1 MITQRPSPSL
11 VAGVLLLGLLAGPV
25 AAATLELSGPAGA
38 TIALN
43 DRALGTFPMAG
54 PLDLP
59 PGSYTVRCHL
69 AGHVPY
75 AQTVRL
81 VSSGDWQHLAV
92 RLLPYSRRTAWS
104 SNLLLAG
111 LGQHYLGQNLR
122 GYAYNALE
130 VGGLLTALAGELQ
143 RSNLKSDYA
152 ALVDL
157 YSRAINAAEVARLA
171 DEAEATYTDM
181 KDMESLRDTG
191 LIVAGGTIVIS
202 IVDALLSFP
211 GVAGGGGPVPVD
223 TAAVDTPWSGSE
235 YPNAVHA
242 GLRLAF

>member
-38 TIALN
+38 TVSLN
-43 DRALGTFPMAG
+43 DRVLGAFPLSD

-59 PGSYTVRCHL
+59 PGSYTVHCQL
-69 AGHVPY
+69 AGHIPF
-75 AQTVRL
+75 AQSVRL
-81 VSSGDWQHLAV
+81 VSSQDWQHLTV

-111 LGQHYLGQNLR
+111 MGQHYLGQSLR
-122 GYAYNALE
+122 GYVYNALE
-130 VGGLLTALAGELQ
+130 AGGLLAALAGELQ

-152 ALVDL
+152 TLVDL
-157 YSRAINAAEVARLA
+157 YSREIDAAEIARLA
-171 DEAEATYTDM
+171 GEAEATYTDM
-181 KDMESLRDTG
+181 KDMESLRDIG
-191 LIVAGGTIVIS
+191 LIVAGGAIVVS

-211 GVAGGGGPVPVD
+211 GVAGGGPVPMD
-223 TAAVDTPWSGSE
+223 TAALDTPWSGAVN
-235 YPNAVHA
+235 PNAVHA